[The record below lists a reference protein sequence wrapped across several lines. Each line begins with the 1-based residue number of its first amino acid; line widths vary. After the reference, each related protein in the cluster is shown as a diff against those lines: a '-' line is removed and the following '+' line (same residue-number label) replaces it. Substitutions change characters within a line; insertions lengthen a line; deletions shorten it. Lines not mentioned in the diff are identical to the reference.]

1 MRARQLEKHPEDVAW
16 AAETLRKA
24 RFASK
29 EHFER
34 RFIKRLTR
42 SIYKRGD
49 LVLVRNTAI
58 EMSHDRKHKPRYI
71 GPYEVIK
78 RTHGGNYKLKE
89 LDGTVLHYTYAA
101 FRILPYITW
110 DHEFMRDHKQT
121 NKSDQSNTDS
131 QSESDPEDSDLED

>member
-1 MRARQLEKHPEDVAW
+1 M
-16 AAETLRKA
+16 
-24 RFASK
+24 
-29 EHFER
+29 
-34 RFIKRLTR
+34 TR

-58 EMSHDRKHKPRYI
+58 EMSHDCKHKPQYI
-71 GPYEVIK
+71 GTYKVIK

-101 FRILPYITW
+101 FCILPYITR
-110 DHEFMRDHKQT
+110 DHEFMRDYKQT
-121 NKSDQSNTDS
+121 NESDQSNTDS